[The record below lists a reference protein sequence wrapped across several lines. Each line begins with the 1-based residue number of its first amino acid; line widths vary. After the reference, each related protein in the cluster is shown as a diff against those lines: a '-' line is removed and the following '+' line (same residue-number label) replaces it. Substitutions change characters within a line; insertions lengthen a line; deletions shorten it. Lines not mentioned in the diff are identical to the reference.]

1 MASSSKVAE
10 EEAAAAAAGEEREER
25 EGRQVWSP
33 RLVTVTSKTSSKTS
47 RKASSKASSKAKTSR
62 TPRSA
67 QREGGGARGG
77 GGSRSEGGAAAAAR
91 AEMER
96 YADKNLGAALALA
109 GGEHKAPSGGADREA
124 PRTERKVLSLIRMRM
139 LPRTYAYATAYAT

>member
-47 RKASSKASSKAKTSR
+47 RKASSKAKTSR

-96 YADKNLGAALALA
+96 YARKNLGAALALA

-139 LPRTYAYATAYAT
+139 LPRTYA